1 MNSIHFYF
9 SHDKTNGC
17 HIAIIPPPHLT
28 IKNWKKKG
36 MKIQDYT
43 WHPFPSKQMN
53 RTDDSPSLSCL
64 PPTTRSRKKERL
76 YSSDIPYLNSSPSLS
91 TKYEPFSSFFNF
103 EVAARIDLGYL
114 PKCCNGCLV
123 RNTSNGKSDDFFF
136 SHGSTSEQ
144 DSEIVQP
151 VERTG

>member
-1 MNSIHFYF
+1 
-9 SHDKTNGC
+9 
-17 HIAIIPPPHLT
+17 
-28 IKNWKKKG
+28 
-36 MKIQDYT
+36 
-43 WHPFPSKQMN
+43 MN

-114 PKCCNGCLV
+114 PSVARDV
-123 RNTSNGKSDDFFF
+123 RNTSNVKSDDFFF

>member
-1 MNSIHFYF
+1 MCLLEDKRNAEANWSYMTDTAKYSVNSIHFYF

-17 HIAIIPPPHLT
+17 HIAITPPPPPHLT
-28 IKNWKKKG
+28 TKNWKKKG
-36 MKIQDYT
+36 MKIKDYT

-64 PPTTRSRKKERL
+64 PLTTRSRKKERL
-76 YSSDIPYLNSSPSLS
+76 YSNDIPYLNSSPSLS

-114 PKCCNGCLV
+114 PSV
-123 RNTSNGKSDDFFF
+123 ARD
-136 SHGSTSEQ
+136 
-144 DSEIVQP
+144 VW
-151 VERTG
+151 